1 LAVTRSE
8 SAKQVAMESAEKA
21 AARKRMRLGRNGT
34 ILTKTMVLMVHMS
47 TVYATV
53 LPRISAFS
61 LLAPSQR
68 VNA

>member
-47 TVYATV
+47 TVYATISPYQPA
-53 LPRISAFS
+53 LPPFGALVTR
-61 LLAPSQR
+61 
-68 VNA
+68 